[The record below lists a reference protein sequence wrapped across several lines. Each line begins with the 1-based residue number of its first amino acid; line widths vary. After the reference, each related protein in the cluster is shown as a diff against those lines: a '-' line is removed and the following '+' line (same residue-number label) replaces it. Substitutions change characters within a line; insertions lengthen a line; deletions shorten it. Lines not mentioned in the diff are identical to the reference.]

1 MPVYAYKGKRGVSYY
16 IVYSVN
22 GKRRQ
27 ETVGKDKKLAEAVLH
42 KRLTEIAENKYLDI
56 KREEKIKFED
66 FAEHYL
72 EIYCK
77 PNHRSFKFDINSIKT
92 LKRFFINKYLY
103 EVTSED
109 VEKFKAERIK
119 EGVTAATVNRDL
131 AWLKSM
137 FNRAIEWGK
146 TQNNPVRKVKLFKEN
161 NQRLRYL
168 EKEEIIKLLDN
179 CSKHLRPIVIV
190 ALHTGMR
197 KGEILNLKWHDV
209 DFKRDIIYLY
219 QTKNNERREVTMND
233 IVKAELI
240 KVRKHPES
248 PYIFCNKDGKPYG
261 NVRKS
266 FFTALKNSGI
276 VDFRFHDL
284 RHTFA
289 SHLVMSGVDLNTVR
303 ELLGHK
309 SMQMTLRYAHLSPDH
324 KKRAVNILAQ
334 KFVKNELKNAGNLQ
348 EVGVLENKKED
359 SVLSQHIDNKKVI
372 A

>member
-1 MPVYAYKGKRGVSYY
+1 MPVYKYNGKRGTSYY
-16 IVYSVN
+16 IVYAVN

-27 ETVGKDKKLAEAVLH
+27 ETIGKDKKLAEAVLH

-56 KREEKIKFED
+56 KREEKITFED
-66 FAEHYL
+66 FAQHYL

-77 PNHRSFKFDINSIKT
+77 PNHRTFKFDINSIKT
-92 LKRFFINKYLY
+92 LKRFFAKKHLY
-103 EVTSED
+103 EITSED
-109 VEKFKAERIK
+109 IEKFKAERIK
-119 EGVTAATVNRDL
+119 DGVTVATVNRDL

-146 TQNNPVRKVKLFKEN
+146 TQDNPVRKVKLFKEN
-161 NQRLRYL
+161 NKRLRYL
-168 EKEEIIKLLDN
+168 EKEEVVKLLAN
-179 CSKHLRPIVIV
+179 CSRHLRPIVIV

-219 QTKNNERREVTMND
+219 QTKNNERREVAMNE
-233 IVKAELI
+233 IVKTELI
-240 KVRKHPES
+240 RVRKHPKS

-266 FFTALKNSGI
+266 FFTALKKSGI
-276 VDFRFHDL
+276 LDFRFHDL

-289 SHLVMSGVDLNTVR
+289 SQLVMSGVDLNTVR

-309 SMQMTLRYAHLSPDH
+309 SPQMTLRYAHLSPDH
-324 KKRAVNILAQ
+324 KKKAVNALVQ
-334 KFVKNELKNAGNLQ
+334 KFVMSEPKNAGNLQ
-348 EVGVLENKKED
+348 EVMSSETNEKVPAML
-359 SVLSQHIDNKKVI
+359 QPIDNKDVNI
-372 A
+372 